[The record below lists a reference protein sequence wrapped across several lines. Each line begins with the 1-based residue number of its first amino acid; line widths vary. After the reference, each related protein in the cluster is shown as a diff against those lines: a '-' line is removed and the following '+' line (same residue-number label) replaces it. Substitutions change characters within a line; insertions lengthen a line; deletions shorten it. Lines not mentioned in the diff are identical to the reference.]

1 MFVVTSN
8 QMYQAECSAVKRG
21 MTFPQ
26 LMENAGTACA
36 KIIKK
41 RFCIT
46 RENPRRVLVIC
57 GKGKNG
63 GDGFVIARKMWEY
76 GCKVTVML
84 ACGEPKAKDAADMFS
99 LVESAGIDIIRY
111 DRNMKVLKK

>member
-57 GKGKNG
+57 GKGRLRHSAKNVG
-63 GDGFVIARKMWEY
+63 IRLQSHGYAR
-76 GCKVTVML
+76 VRR
-84 ACGEPKAKDAADMFS
+84 A
-99 LVESAGIDIIRY
+99 ESKRRRRY
-111 DRNMKVLKK
+111 VFAR